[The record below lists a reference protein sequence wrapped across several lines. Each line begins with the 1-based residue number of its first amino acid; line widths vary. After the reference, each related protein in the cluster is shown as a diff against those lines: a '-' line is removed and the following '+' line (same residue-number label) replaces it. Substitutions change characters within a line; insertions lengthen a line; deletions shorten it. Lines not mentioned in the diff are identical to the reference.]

1 MSLNIKLLTQADYK
15 EKREVKKQTF
25 CVTFRYLLQGQS
37 IKLLSLCRFIKVKFK
52 YYSRSL

>member
-37 IKLLSLCRFIKVKFK
+37 IKLI
-52 YYSRSL
+52 